1 MKLTILFDNV
11 PFREDMQPLWGFA
24 CWVEDEG
31 KAPWLFD
38 TGSNGRVLLANAQKA
53 GADLSRAA
61 ALVISHPHWDHVGGI
76 DSVLEINSGLHLYLP
91 ESLSKH
97 WIEDLEK
104 MSGGVTVVGEEPQPL
119 FDGVVSTGIMSE
131 VGEQAAIIHSDK
143 GPVVLTGCAHPGIV
157 EIVAR
162 ATELCK
168 EPLALLMGGFHLFR
182 SDEEEIAEVIE
193 GLIALGVRQVC
204 PTHCTGERATAMFRE
219 AFGEDCLRGGV
230 GAVVEL

>member
-11 PFREDMQPLWGFA
+11 PFREDMLPLWGFS
-24 CWVEDEG
+24 CWVEPEG
-31 KAPWLFD
+31 AHPWLFD

-53 GADLSRAA
+53 GADLRRTK

-76 DSVLEINSGLHLYLP
+76 DSVLEINPDLHLYLP
-91 ESLSKH
+91 ASLSKL
-97 WIEDLEK
+97 WIRDLER
-104 MSGGVTVVGEEPQPL
+104 MSAGVTVIGKEPQPL
-119 FDGVVSTGIMSE
+119 FDGVESTGIMSE

-157 EIVAR
+157 QIAAR
-162 ATELCK
+162 AIELCK

-193 GLIALGVRQVC
+193 GLVALGVRQVC
-204 PTHCTGERATAMFRE
+204 PTHCTGERAAEMFRE
-219 AFGEDCLRGGV
+219 AFGDDCLRGGV